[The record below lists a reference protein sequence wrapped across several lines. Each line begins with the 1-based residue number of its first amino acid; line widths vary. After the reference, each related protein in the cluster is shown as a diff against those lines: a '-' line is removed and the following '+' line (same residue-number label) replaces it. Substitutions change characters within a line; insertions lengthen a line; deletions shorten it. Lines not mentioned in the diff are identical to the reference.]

1 MNSKEQI
8 DIFNTTNLL
17 TAKKLTELS
26 WQYRTTR
33 VLLAAHQL
41 GIFETLKQSQTA
53 AEVASKQKTDVEMT
67 EKLLNAICAL
77 GLAQRQGSK
86 FSLTP
91 LARDTLLP
99 ESARYIGGVLDH
111 GEYLWWTWSGL
122 TDLIK
127 GGEWSQARR
136 DLMAQLAR
144 TANYVK
150 GYDEHFTW
158 AMHGKAANGGA
169 QFLASHLDLSERKL
183 LLDVGG
189 GPGTYSIALCQ
200 RFPQLQAVVW
210 DVPDAL
216 NVSCQVIQQYNL
228 TDRISLKTGD
238 WDIDEFGTGYDV
250 LLLSNVMHGPGSKAE
265 MKLAKVFRSLES
277 GGLLIIN
284 DFLLND
290 DKTGPLPAALFNVMI
305 GAYSNEEIMSIV
317 RKAGFIK
324 ITLISS
330 DSTVGSGIITALR
343 P

>member
-1 MNSKEQI
+1 MNSKEHI
-8 DIFNTTNLL
+8 DIFKANNLL
-17 TAKKLTELS
+17 ASQELTELS
-26 WQYRTTR
+26 WQYRAAR

-41 GIFETLKQSQTA
+41 GIFEVLRQPRTA
-53 AEVASKQKTDVEMT
+53 ADVASEQNTDAEMT
-67 EKLLNAICAL
+67 EKLLIAICAL
-77 GLAQRQGSK
+77 GLVRRDDNK

-127 GGEWSQARR
+127 GGEWSEARR

-144 TANYVK
+144 TAHYVK

-169 QFLASHLDLSERKL
+169 QFLSTRLDLSKRKL

-200 RFPQLQAVVW
+200 RFPQLKAVVW

-216 NVSCQVIQQYNL
+216 SISRRVIQRYNL
-228 TDRISLKTGD
+228 TDRISVKTGD
-238 WDIDEFGTGYDV
+238 WDIDEFGPGYDI
-250 LLLSNVMHGPGSKAE
+250 LLLSNVTHGPGSKAE
-265 MKLAKVFRSLES
+265 MKLAKAFRSLEP

-284 DFLLND
+284 DFLLD
-290 DKTGPLPAALFNVMI
+290 DNKTGPLPAALFNIMI
-305 GAYSNEEIMSIV
+305 GAYSKEEIMALV

-324 ITLISS
+324 VTLISS
-330 DSTVGSGIITALR
+330 DPTVGSGIITALR

>member
-1 MNSKEQI
+1 M
-8 DIFNTTNLL
+8 
-17 TAKKLTELS
+17 
-26 WQYRTTR
+26 
-33 VLLAAHQL
+33 
-41 GIFETLKQSQTA
+41 
-53 AEVASKQKTDVEMT
+53 
-67 EKLLNAICAL
+67 
-77 GLAQRQGSK
+77 AQRQGSK